1 MVPLKINLQK
11 SPKMYWACEK
21 GYGQRVNC
29 GMKGRKNGK
38 TREQDEGEKA
48 KETGSNSNLKSKQ
61 NKNRD
66 KHRNSIIAALRVLL
80 E

>member
-1 MVPLKINLQK
+1 M
-11 SPKMYWACEK
+11 
-21 GYGQRVNC
+21 
-29 GMKGRKNGK
+29 
-38 TREQDEGEKA
+38 REQDEGEKA
-48 KETGSNSNLKSKQ
+48 KEIGSNSNLKSKQ